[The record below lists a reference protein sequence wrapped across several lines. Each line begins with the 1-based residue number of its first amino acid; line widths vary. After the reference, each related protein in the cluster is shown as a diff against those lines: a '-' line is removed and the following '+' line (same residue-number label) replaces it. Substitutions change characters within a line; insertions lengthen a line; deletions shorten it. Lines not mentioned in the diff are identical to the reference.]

1 MEKLKECSEDDKTRL
16 DKQGNTV
23 QCMTTFFSILDLL
36 QILHVGIL
44 RNNLDVLKVALDAG
58 ISSKVRNA
66 RGWSALDEAI
76 ATKRRTLVEALYL
89 NQMKET
95 KREIQKA
102 KTALI
107 QTLHEMPDYSMEVYP
122 PNSYTPL
129 DRDFLFN
136 S

>member
-1 MEKLKECSEDDKTRL
+1 M
-16 DKQGNTV
+16 
-23 QCMTTFFSILDLL
+23 
-36 QILHVGIL
+36 HVGIL

-95 KREIQKA
+95 KCEIQKA

-107 QTLHEMPDYSMEVYP
+107 QTLREMPDYSMEVYLL
-122 PNSYTPL
+122 NTQTDL
-129 DRDFLFN
+129 N
-136 S
+136 